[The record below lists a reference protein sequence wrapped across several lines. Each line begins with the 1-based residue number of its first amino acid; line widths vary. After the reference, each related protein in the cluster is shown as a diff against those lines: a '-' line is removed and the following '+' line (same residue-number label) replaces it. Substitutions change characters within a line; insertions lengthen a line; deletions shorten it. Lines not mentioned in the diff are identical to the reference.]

1 MCGFVTVYSANPLN
15 QIKPAQIEQGLKSII
30 HRGPDEGR
38 VWQSNDQRMIMGHT
52 RLSIIGLDNGIQPI
66 HSTDG
71 ALHIV
76 VNGEFYDFEK
86 IRYELTR
93 QGCKFVTQS
102 DSEIALHLYQLYG
115 TKGLEKLRGEFALV
129 LFDQRQNL
137 VIAMRDRAGVKP
149 LFVAEDQGRYY
160 FASEIKAIIDSG
172 VRAVWDE
179 ASYNTRA
186 FYLKNNT
193 LFQNVQSVPA
203 GHMMTLTPSGVTQ
216 QCYWDIDYPDA
227 DTLNASTLSD
237 ADAIQQVHD
246 AIEESVK
253 LRLRADVPI
262 GVYLSGGVD
271 SSAILGMAT
280 QLAGKP
286 FDAYN
291 LSFGEMEDYD
301 ENRFARLA
309 AEKNGARFH
318 TVPVTQKDLAD
329 NFEKAVWH
337 NETPFFNAHGVAKYI
352 LSGIVQDAGNKVVLT
367 GEGADE
373 VFGGYPHFKR
383 DMALFNTQG
392 QNPADVQAILQKM
405 KGNQAGYTQQGMPAD
420 VEWLT
425 QQLGHGVSW
434 LDNQA
439 GWFKEL
445 QNVYADSQIERFGDV
460 EPYRI
465 FFNQLDHRKLAGID
479 PVHRSMYLWAKS
491 FLPNFVL
498 TTLGDRMEMAHSV
511 EGRVPLLDHRVMEL
525 AATLPVHLKVRGNT
539 EKFVFREAMKPY
551 LPEELYKRKKH
562 YFRAPP
568 STLMQQG
575 PLFELVN
582 DTLNSSSLD
591 ALPFFDSKKVRRLL
605 AEMPKMSPQRL
616 ALLDPMLMELTS
628 LCILQRKFNLA
639 STPSVYKEAA

>member
-1 MCGFVTVYSANPLN
+1 MCGFLTVYSTNPLN
-15 QIKPAQIEQGLKSII
+15 QIKPQQVEQGLTAIH
-30 HRGPDEGR
+30 HRGPDEGH
-38 VWQSNDQRMIMGHT
+38 VWQSYDQRMIMGHT
-52 RLSIIGLDNGIQPI
+52 RLSIIGLDNGLQPI
-66 HSTDG
+66 HSVDG
-71 ALHIV
+71 SIHLV

-86 IRYELTR
+86 IRYELTQ
-93 QGCKFVTQS
+93 QGCQFVTQS
-102 DSEIALHLYQLYG
+102 DSEIALHLYRLYG
-115 TKGLEKLRGEFALV
+115 TKGLEKLRGEFSLV
-129 LFDQRQNL
+129 LFDERQNL

-149 LFVAEDQGRYY
+149 LFFAEEQGRYY
-160 FASEIKAIIDSG
+160 FASEIKAILDAG
-172 VRAVWDE
+172 VGAVWDE

-186 FYLKNNT
+186 FYLNNNT
-193 LFQNVQSVPA
+193 LFKNVKSVPA
-203 GHMMTLTPSGVTQ
+203 GHLMTVTPSGASQ
-216 QCYWDIDYPDA
+216 LCYWDIDYQDA
-227 DTLNASTLSD
+227 DTMQANDISD
-237 ADAIQQVHD
+237 EEAIKQVHD

-280 QLAGKP
+280 KLSGKSL
-286 FDAYN
+286 DAFN

-318 TVPVTQKDLAD
+318 TIPVTQQDLAD
-329 NFEKAVWH
+329 NFEQAVWH

-383 DMALFNTQG
+383 DMALFNSEQ
-392 QNPADVQAILQKM
+392 QNPDDINAILSKM
-405 KGNQAGYTQQGMPAD
+405 KGNQAGYTQKGMPKD

-445 QNVYADSQIERFGDV
+445 QNVYANSQIEKFGDV

-465 FFNQLDHRKLAGID
+465 FFNQLDHRKLSKID

-511 EGRVPLLDHRVMEL
+511 EGRVPLLDHKVMEL
-525 AATLPVHLKVRGNT
+525 AANLPVHLKIRGNT

-551 LPEELYKRKKH
+551 LPHELYTRKKH

-575 PLFELVN
+575 PLFEMVN

-591 ALPFFDSKKVRRLL
+591 NLPFFDSKKVRKLL
-605 AEMPKMSPQRL
+605 A
-616 ALLDPMLMELTS
+616 D
-628 LCILQRKFNLA
+628 
-639 STPSVYKEAA
+639 